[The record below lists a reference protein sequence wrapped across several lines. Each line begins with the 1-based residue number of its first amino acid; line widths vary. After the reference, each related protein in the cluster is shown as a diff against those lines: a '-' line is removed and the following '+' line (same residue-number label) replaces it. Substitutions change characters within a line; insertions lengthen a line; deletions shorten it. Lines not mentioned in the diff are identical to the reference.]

1 MDAPPPAQPPA
12 QAPDAASPAARPAP
26 TNADFFWTLLKIG
39 LTGFGGVLPFARRA
53 LVEKKGW
60 LTEAE
65 FAELLSLGQSLPG
78 PNIVNVVV
86 MLGYRHHGI
95 FGALNCVC
103 AILLAP
109 MAIVLSLASVYA
121 EYAEVPWVQRMMAG
135 IASAAAGLILTMGVS
150 MVRAQPRRAALYL
163 LTAGTIVAKL
173 AGAPL
178 LLVLFVF
185 AGTGMFLS
193 ARGAF

>member
-1 MDAPPPAQPPA
+1 MTDRIVP
-12 QAPDAASPAARPAP
+12 SL
-26 TNADFFWTLLKIG
+26 ADYFWTLLKVG
-39 LTGFGGVLPFARRA
+39 LSGFGGVLPFARRA
-53 LVEKKGW
+53 LVEKKKW

-86 MLGYRHHGI
+86 MLGYRDHGI
-95 FGALNCVC
+95 PGALLCVF
-103 AILLAP
+103 AILFAP
-109 MAIVLSLASVYA
+109 MVVVLMLVSVYA
-121 EYAEVPWVQRMMAG
+121 EYSSVPWVRRMMAG
-135 IASAAAGLILTMGVS
+135 IAAAAAGLILTMGVR
-150 MVRAQPRRAALYL
+150 MLRAQPQRAAVYL
-163 LTAGTIVAKL
+163 LAGGTIAAKL

-185 AGTGMFLS
+185 TALGMFLA